1 MRRIPLLP
9 ELALSIVLVVVPLVL
24 PYIGGSLDMAQ
35 RILDWGILGL
45 GFDLLFGWTGLLSFG
60 QAAFFGTGGFVAA
73 YLLVNNILGS
83 VWLALAVGTL
93 AAGLFGVMV
102 GSLAVRRIGIY
113 FAMITLAFG
122 QMSYFLENSP
132 LSAYTGGEN
141 GLPGV
146 PVPQIGWGASAIVLH
161 AGLPMYGVLAVLFVI
176 GFWLA
181 RRIADSPFGVVLR
194 AIKENTPRVA
204 MLGHAVPLYK
214 LASFVIAAMY
224 AGLAGGLLGVLQ
236 SYMPP
241 DAFALDTS
249 GQLVVQTVIGGV
261 GTLIG
266 PLLGAA
272 LWLWLRDNLQV
283 IPGVGAL
290 WKLILGLIF
299 IGLVIALRRGIA
311 GEIRHRWRR
320 RAHPATAEPAAIP
333 DAPIPAAPTPAAP
346 TPDAPTPDA
355 ATPATATQAAAAPET
370 MSLPL
375 VAPLVLGTPGIP
387 ALEASGLSK
396 HYGGLRAVHDVS
408 FAIRPNS
415 IHAVIGPNGAGKT
428 TLFKMLLDEVH
439 PTLGEVRLHGRRI
452 TGLGVS
458 RVAQLGIG
466 KSNQLNTLFP
476 DLTPRESLRIAAL
489 ARKRGAFRL
498 DLMRRADGIA
508 DVERQVAAALA
519 TVDLQQRSDVPVH
532 MLAYGEKRRLEIGM
546 ALATGPNV
554 LLLDEPLAGMSPTER
569 AATRGLIRSIGK
581 DRTLVIIEHDMDAI
595 FELAER
601 LTVLYDGNLLA
612 EGTPDEVQRNQ
623 AVQDAYLG
631 GMREI
636 HEPA

>member
-9 ELALSIVLVVVPLVL
+9 EIALAAVLIVLPFLL
-24 PYIGGSLDMAQ
+24 PHVGGSLDMAQ
-35 RILDWGILGL
+35 RVLDWGILGL

-60 QAAFFGTGGFVAA
+60 QAAFYGTGGFVAA
-73 YLLVNNILGS
+73 WLLVNNVLGS
-83 VWLALAVGTL
+83 VWVALALGTI
-93 AAGLFGVMV
+93 AAGLFGIVV
-102 GSLAVRRIGIY
+102 GWLAVRRIGIY

-122 QMSYFLENSP
+122 QMAYFLENSP

-146 PVPQIGWGASAIVLH
+146 PVPRLGWGASAIALSP
-161 AGLPMYGVLAVLFVI
+161 GLPLYGVLAAFFFV
-176 GFWLA
+176 GFLLA
-181 RRIADSPFGVVLR
+181 RRITRSPFGVILR
-194 AIKENTPRVA
+194 AIKENTPRAA
-204 MLGHAVPLYK
+204 MLGHAVPRYK
-214 LASFVIAAMY
+214 LAAFVIAALY

-266 PLLGAA
+266 PMLGAA
-272 LWLWLRDNLQV
+272 LWLWLRDNLQS
-283 IPGVGAL
+283 IPGIGAL

-311 GEIRHRWRR
+311 GEIRHRWRHR
-320 RAHPATAEPAAIP
+320 PIGADTVQPGPAAV
-333 DAPIPAAPTPAAP
+333 
-346 TPDAPTPDA
+346 
-355 ATPATATQAAAAPET
+355 AAAPG
-370 MSLPL
+370 LPL
-375 VAPLVLGTPGIP
+375 FAPLVRAAPAVP
-387 ALEASGLSK
+387 ALEARALSK
-396 HYGGLRAVHDVS
+396 RYGGLRAVEDVS

-415 IHAVIGPNGAGKT
+415 IHAVIGPNGAGKS

-439 PTLGEVRLHGRRI
+439 PTTGDVHLFGRRV
-452 TGLGVS
+452 TGLGPC
-458 RVAQLGIG
+458 RAAQLGIG

-489 ARKRGAFRL
+489 ARRRGAFRL

-508 DVERQVAAALA
+508 AVERQVAATLA
-519 TVDLQQRSDVPVH
+519 VVELEARAEVPAH
-532 MLAYGEKRRLEIGM
+532 SLAYGEKRRLEIGM
-546 ALATGPNV
+546 ALATGPTV

-569 AATRGLIRSIGK
+569 TATRSLIRTIGR
-581 DRTLVIIEHDMDAI
+581 DRTLVIIEHDMDAV

-601 LTVLYDGNLLA
+601 VTVLYDGRLLA
-612 EGTPDEVQRNQ
+612 DGTPEQIQQSQ

-631 GMREI
+631 GMRER
-636 HEPA
+636 HEPARG

>member
-1 MRRIPLLP
+1 MKRIPLLP
-9 ELALSIVLVVVPLVL
+9 ELTLSIVLVVVPFLL
-24 PYIGGSLDMAQ
+24 PYVGGSLDMAQ

-83 VWLALAVGTL
+83 VWIALAIGTL
-93 AAGLFGVMV
+93 AAGLFGIVV
-102 GSLAVRRIGIY
+102 GWLAVRRIGIY

-146 PVPQIGWGASAIVLH
+146 PVPQLGWGASAIVLH
-161 AGLPMYGVLAVLFVI
+161 AGLPMYGLLAVLFVI

-181 RRIADSPFGVVLR
+181 RRIALSPFGVVLR

-204 MLGHAVPLYK
+204 MLGHTVPLYK
-214 LASFVIAAMY
+214 LAAFVIAAMY

-249 GQLVVQTVIGGV
+249 GQLVAQTVIGGV

-283 IPGVGAL
+283 IPGIGAL

-311 GEIRHRWRR
+311 GEILHRWRR
-320 RAHPATAEPAAIP
+320 RAHPAAGEP
-333 DAPIPAAPTPAAP
+333 
-346 TPDAPTPDA
+346 A
-355 ATPATATQAAAAPET
+355 ATPAAATPET
-370 MSLPL
+370 MYLPL
-375 VAPLVLGTPGIP
+375 VAPLVHGTPGAP
-387 ALEASGLSK
+387 ALEARALSK

-408 FAIRPNS
+408 FAIQPNS

-439 PTLGEVRLHGRRI
+439 PTLGEVRLFGRRI

-508 DVERQVAAALA
+508 DVERQVDAALA
-519 TVDLQQRSDVPVH
+519 TVDLEARANVPVH
-532 MLAYGEKRRLEIGM
+532 MLAYGEKRRVEIGM

-569 AATRGLIRSIGK
+569 ATTRGLIRAIGK
-581 DRTLVIIEHDMDAI
+581 DRTLVIIEHDMDAV

-601 LTVLYDGNLLA
+601 LTVLYDGCLLA
-612 EGTPDEVQRNQ
+612 EGTPDEVQRSQ

-631 GMREI
+631 GMREL